1 MFVDYVSE
9 MISFYE
15 CFAYPDMSLHENDR
29 FFFFSSISCD
39 VFEICNYN
47 WTNGR
52 KRGADSMTTT

>member
-29 FFFFSSISCD
+29 FFFSPQYHVTFLRYVIIIGQM
-39 VFEICNYN
+39 EGKEAL
-47 WTNGR
+47 TQ
-52 KRGADSMTTT
+52 